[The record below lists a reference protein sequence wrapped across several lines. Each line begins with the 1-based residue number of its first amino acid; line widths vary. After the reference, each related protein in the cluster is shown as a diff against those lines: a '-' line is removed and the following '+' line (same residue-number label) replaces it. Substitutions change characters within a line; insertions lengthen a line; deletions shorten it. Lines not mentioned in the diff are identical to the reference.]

1 MFLGGV
7 RPACAYTRRMHW
19 LGRLGCSLGT
29 VLLLGA
35 CPAPE
40 DEGDDDIE
48 SGRTTHAPP
57 TTSAT
62 SSGDSATTNDTAT
75 GSVTTS
81 ATSAGSSGGDTT
93 GSPTTGI
100 QPPFFDLGVPD
111 SPEFDMGCRK
121 VDFLFVIDNSGSMS
135 AQQAQLLASF
145 NGFITAIQDS
155 LDESVDSYHVGVI
168 TSDAYSSNAPGCNT
182 LGALV
187 SQTQAGGDCTPFAGG
202 GRYATEMDDLEVK
215 FPCMAEVGAFGS
227 GVEQPVTGAIAALG
241 PTMSGAGQCN
251 EGFLRDDAILVL
263 VVLTDD
269 PPAGTL
275 DDANLGTDTST
286 WYDSIIAAKN
296 GDPEALVVVGFV
308 PWMDVGCVVFGIES
322 PNLIAFVESF
332 GDQGVL
338 TSICEPDFGPAFA
351 GAVSTIV
358 STCENFEPP
367 A

>member
-1 MFLGGV
+1 ML
-7 RPACAYTRRMHW
+7 RPACPYTRRMHW

-40 DEGDDDIE
+40 DEGGDDIE

-62 SSGDSATTNDTAT
+62 SSGDSATTDDTAT

-93 GSPTTGI
+93 GAPTTGI

-111 SPEFDMGCRK
+111 SPKFDMGCRK

-187 SQTQAGGDCTPFAGG
+187 SQTQAGGDCTPFAAG
-202 GRYATEMDDLEVK
+202 GRYALVREAESCSRPSRSSDSLSLRRLQ
-215 FPCMAEVGAFGS
+215 FPL
-227 GVEQPVTGAIAALG
+227 QPPPRFPMMPRSTARTSSWRSRSWNELAHSIA
-241 PTMSGAGQCN
+241 
-251 EGFLRDDAILVL
+251 
-263 VVLTDD
+263 
-269 PPAGTL
+269 
-275 DDANLGTDTST
+275 ST
-286 WYDSIIAAKN
+286 
-296 GDPEALVVVGFV
+296 
-308 PWMDVGCVVFGIES
+308 
-322 PNLIAFVESF
+322 
-332 GDQGVL
+332 
-338 TSICEPDFGPAFA
+338 
-351 GAVSTIV
+351 
-358 STCENFEPP
+358 
-367 A
+367 